1 MSTITGLMTV
11 DEYEA
16 KAASG
21 EIPEDSR
28 VELIEGKLVRKVTK
42 NTGHSFS
49 VCAVHDILAVL
60 VPAGYSVRQECPV
73 SIPPLNQPEPDV
85 AVVDGTRVRYKK
97 RHPGPLEIALIVE
110 VADASLAKDRA
121 LVPTYAAANI
131 PVYWIVNLVDRQVE
145 VYTVPNPA
153 GGYRSRVDYQPG
165 DDVPVVINGQEVG
178 RIAVTELLP

>member
-49 VCAVHDILAVL
+49 VCAVHDHLAAL
-60 VPAGYSVRQECPV
+60 LPAGYSVRQECPV
-73 SIPPLNQPEPDV
+73 SIPPLSVPEPD
-85 AVVDGTRVRYKK
+85 ASVVQGARARYRK
-97 RHPGPLEIALIVE
+97 RHPGPADIALLVE

-121 LVPTYAAANI
+121 L
-131 PVYWIVNLVDRQVE
+131 
-145 VYTVPNPA
+145 
-153 GGYRSRVDYQPG
+153 
-165 DDVPVVINGQEVG
+165 
-178 RIAVTELLP
+178 